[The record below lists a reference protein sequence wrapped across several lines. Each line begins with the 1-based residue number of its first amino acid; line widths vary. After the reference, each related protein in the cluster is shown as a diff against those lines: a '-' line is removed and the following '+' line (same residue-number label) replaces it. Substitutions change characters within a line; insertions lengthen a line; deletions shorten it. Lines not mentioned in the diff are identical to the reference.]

1 MQTFTRQPSLV
12 DQVANHLREGFLR
25 QALPGTRL
33 VSVRNLAS
41 ALGVSVL
48 TVRSAQEKLTR
59 EGLLEIR
66 HGSGVY
72 VAAHSVPSRWIG
84 IYTALD
90 ILSPRTSS
98 FHTLMPRAL
107 RQFLRSHGFRAEI
120 YLGDVQPDEKEEGPG
135 NLRFCADVDEGRLQG
150 LVIVNAP
157 VTDGWDAWV
166 DALRIPAVGSCT
178 PYWVAPAY
186 DDMVCQSVRH
196 LYKEGCRRIALLS
209 WSNTALKKP
218 LCETLAELGLNYH
231 PEWTRSDLHP
241 MHSGA
246 GWEEFRE
253 IWADSREK
261 PDGLVV
267 TDDVL
272 FDEVQIAIQEI
283 GIRVPDQ
290 LRIVAYANKG
300 SDKRYPFPVTVAQ
313 ADPEHFAEALGGML
327 LKRMRGEQVV
337 PSSELVPLEFA
348 ETDQVA
354 ASVNPRLVPHA
365 VVEREKIVLS
375 S

>member
-1 MQTFTRQPSLV
+1 MKEAFKPTARAA
-12 DQVANHLREGFLR
+12 QVAEHLRKVLLNAI
-25 QALPGTRL
+25 QPGARL
-33 VSVRNLAS
+33 ASVRELA
-41 ALGVSVL
+41 AELGVSVP
-48 TVRSAQEKLTR
+48 TVRAAQTRLAR
-59 EGLLEIR
+59 EGLLEVR

-72 VAAHSVPSRWIG
+72 AAPQQVQPRWIG

-120 YLGDVQPDEKEEGPG
+120 YLGDVQPDEEEEGPS
-135 NLRFCADVDEGRLQG
+135 NLRFRSDVEEGRVQG
-150 LVIVNAP
+150 LVIANAP
-157 VTDGWDAWV
+157 LTSGWESWV
-166 DALRIPAVGSCT
+166 AALRIPAVGSCA

-186 DDMVCQSVRH
+186 DDMVRQSVRH
-196 LYKEGCRRIALLS
+196 LHEEGCRRIALLS
-209 WSNTALKKP
+209 WSRKGLKKP
-218 LCETLAELGLNYH
+218 LCETLAELGLEYH

-253 IWADSREK
+253 IWTDSRTK

-267 TDDVL
+267 TDDML

-290 LRIVAYANKG
+290 LRIVTYANKG

-313 ADPEHFAEALGGML
+313 ADPAHFAEALGGML
-327 LKRMRGEQVV
+327 LKRLRDEPVV

-354 ASVNPRLVPHA
+354 AAVNPYLVPHA
-365 VVEREKIVLS
+365 VVG
-375 S
+375 